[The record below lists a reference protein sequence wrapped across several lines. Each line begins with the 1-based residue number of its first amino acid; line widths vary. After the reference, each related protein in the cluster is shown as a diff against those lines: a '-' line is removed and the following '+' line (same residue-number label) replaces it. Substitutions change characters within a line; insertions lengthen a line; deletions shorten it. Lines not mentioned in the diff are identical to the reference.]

1 MKKFFLQHSLFG
13 ACLLLLFLSLFS
25 SCANRTPLQPDARF
39 SSAEDYLERRQELLR
54 TDSLMAFDADIR
66 LNAKEQSVNQKL
78 VRLREDMID
87 KYLEDGFFPP
97 THDFLPSKSHIEQTR
112 LYRLLQKMPKGGMLH
127 LHGSAGA
134 DFEWLIDKAI
144 SLPNC
149 YVYWEED
156 RGEYIKGQLR
166 FFRPEAA
173 PEGFYEVSELAAN
186 QPDFEEEMYELLVLE
201 DEMAQD
207 SIYIW
212 DEFDRVF
219 QRLGGFYSYQ
229 PVFKEY
235 NRVVIDTLL
244 ADGLQHVEFRVIPR
258 AGLYDLEHP
267 PAYYNADTVLTY
279 LQELEQEVQQDFP
292 AFSLKVIYTFLRFF
306 PEEVV
311 AEELEKAYYYRS
323 KYPELVK
330 GFDLVAEEDDGNTT
344 LYFLDAW
351 MKMDSLQKVY
361 DIDMPLYL
369 HDGESNWYT
378 VKNLYDAVMLDSRRI
393 GHGYNLNFYPV
404 LQQLIKQKDICL
416 EVCPL
421 SNQILGYVQDLRVHP
436 ANYLIRRGVQI
447 TINSD
452 DPAIFGYNGLSYD
465 YWSILL
471 AWQLDLQAIK
481 KLAMNS
487 LTYSSLSEEEKEA
500 ALAHWQQ
507 EWNKFINYADE
518 VLE

>member
-1 MKKFFLQHSLFG
+1 MKNTFLPRLTFF
-13 ACLLLLFLSLFS
+13 ATVLLAGLCC
-25 SCANRTPLQPDARF
+25 SCTSRVPVKPAAPFA
-39 SSAEDYLERRQELLR
+39 SAEGYLERRGELLR

-66 LNAKEQSVNQKL
+66 LNDRERSVNRKL
-78 VRLREDMID
+78 IRLRENMID
-87 KYLEDGFFPP
+87 DYLAEGFFPP
-97 THDFLPSKSHIEQTR
+97 AHDFLQSKAHIEQTK
-112 LYRLLQKMPKGGMLH
+112 LYQLLRKMPKGGMLH

-134 DFEWLIDKAI
+134 DFTWLIEQAI
-144 SLPNC
+144 RLPNC
-149 YVYWEED
+149 YVYWEDDQEA
-156 RGEYIKGQLR
+156 YIKGQLR
-166 FFRPEAA
+166 FFRPDAV
-173 PEGFYEVSELAAN
+173 PEGFYEVSRLAESR
-186 QPDFEEEMYELLVLE
+186 PGFEEDMYELLVLE
-201 DEMAQD
+201 DELAQD

-212 DEFDRVF
+212 DEFDRIF
-219 QRLGGFYSYQ
+219 QRLGGFYAYQ

-235 NRVVIDTLL
+235 NRVVIDSLL
-244 ADGLQHVEFRVIPR
+244 ADGLQHVELRVIPR

-267 PAYYNADTVLTY
+267 AGYYNEDTVLTY
-279 LQELEQEVQQDFP
+279 LQELEQEVQQTHP
-292 AFSLKVIYTFLRFF
+292 EFSLKVIYTFLRFF

-351 MKMDSLQKVY
+351 MKMDSLENVY
-361 DIDMPLYL
+361 GIDMPLYL
-369 HDGESNWYT
+369 HDGESNWHT
-378 VKNLYDAVMLDSRRI
+378 VRNLYDAVMLDSRRI
-393 GHGYNLNFYPV
+393 GHGYNLNFYPI

-416 EVCPL
+416 EVCPI

-471 AWQLDLQAIK
+471 AWQLDLQSLK
-481 KLAMNS
+481 KLSMNS
-487 LTYSSLSEEEKEA
+487 LAYSSLSEEEKEA

-507 EWNKFINYADE
+507 AWDEFIGYADE
-518 VLE
+518 VLQE